1 MSLLLLVRHGQASWG
16 TDDYDALSE
25 HGARQSRVL
34 GEELARR
41 GHRPHLVVAGGM
53 RRHRE
58 TAREV
63 LAGAGWAADVD
74 TDPGW
79 DELDH
84 RQLLERHATPH
95 AAGPRPGDPR
105 RPDPDGAQRRFEE
118 ATLRWTGGAFADE
131 YDETF
136 PAFCARVD
144 GALRRTA
151 QRLGSGQTAVVLTS
165 GGPVS
170 WVAADLL
177 AGEAE
182 LWRRL
187 VPVVVNASVTKVVVG
202 QRGTTLV
209 SFNDHGHLEGP
220 DGGLVTYR

>member
-1 MSLLLLVRHGQASWG
+1 VLLLVRHGQASWG
-16 TDDYDALSE
+16 TEDYDALSA

-41 GHRPHLVVAGGM
+41 GHRPDLVVAGGM

-63 LAGAGWAADVD
+63 IAGAGWAADVE

-84 RQLLERHATPH
+84 RQLLQRHVGTGD
-95 AAGPRPGDPR
+95 AGDPGGTGDPGD
-105 RPDPDGAQRRFEE
+105 AQRRFEE

-131 YDETF
+131 YDEPF
-136 PAFCARVD
+136 PAFCGRVGD
-144 GALRRTA
+144 ALRRTA
-151 QRLGSGQTAVVLTS
+151 RRLGSGQTAVVLTS

-170 WVAADLL
+170 WIAADLL
-177 AGEAE
+177 AGGAD

-187 VPVVVNASVTKVVVG
+187 VPVVVNASVTKVVTG
-202 QRGTTLV
+202 RRGTTLV